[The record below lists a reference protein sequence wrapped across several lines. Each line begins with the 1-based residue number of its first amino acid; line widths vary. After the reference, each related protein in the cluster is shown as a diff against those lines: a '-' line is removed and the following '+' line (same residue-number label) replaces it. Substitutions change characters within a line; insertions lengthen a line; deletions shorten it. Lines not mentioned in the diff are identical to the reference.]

1 MESLVAVVLVA
12 VGLWLLVVLILVVAG
27 RRLAAREL
35 AFFAPNAALLFTRLL
50 RDPLV
55 PRRAKLLLGL
65 GVAYLAMPIDLVP
78 DFVPIAG
85 QLDDVIVAVLLL
97 RQVTR
102 WTGRERVI
110 EHWPGER
117 STIDRVLRLAG
128 VSR

>member
-1 MESLVAVVLVA
+1 M
-12 VGLWLLVVLILVVAG
+12 LILVVAG

-117 STIDRVLRLAG
+117 ATIDRVLRLAG